1 MRPRAI
7 AQSSCDNVAVAVEDL
22 EPGARLA
29 ILNTETGAVSTI
41 VLRGGVGF
49 GHKVALAALEPGDA
63 VIKRGHEIGRAVVS
77 VRAGDHVHIH
87 NLESAAG

>member
-7 AQSSCDNVAVAVEDL
+7 AQSCRDNVAVAVADL

-29 ILNTETGAVSTI
+29 VLNTETGAISTI
-41 VLRGGVGF
+41 VLRGAVGF

-63 VIKRGHEIGRAVVS
+63 VIKRDHEIGRASSS
-77 VRAGDHVHIH
+77 VRVGDHVHIH
-87 NLESAAG
+87 NLES